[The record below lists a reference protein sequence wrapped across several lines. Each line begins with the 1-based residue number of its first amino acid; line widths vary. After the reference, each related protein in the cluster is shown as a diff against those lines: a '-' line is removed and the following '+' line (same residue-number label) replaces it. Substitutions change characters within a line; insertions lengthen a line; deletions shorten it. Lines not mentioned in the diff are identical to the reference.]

1 MEKPTV
7 SSIPAGDN
15 TVGIPGGDN
24 TFSKHAR
31 FYTYLGYRFWR
42 GILLF
47 LGKLNGIYDDPW

>member
-42 GILLF
+42 GILLI
-47 LGKLNGIYDDPW
+47 LGEVKWHL